1 MASQTTRIHFIKQNN
16 MESSLSNTK
25 EYREQMGRVFR
36 CFYEHPKTMLDV
48 SIETGI
54 LRANICRYVSHM
66 EDDGRI
72 QIHHK
77 GIDKTTK
84 CRAAYYTTNPE
95 LFNQPPVQQMALDFG
110 M

>member
-1 MASQTTRIHFIKQNN
+1 
-16 MESSLSNTK
+16 MESSLSKNK

-110 M
+110 F